1 MARAGLEAVAPF
13 AVGARLTRRAP
24 GPRLIAGAAVV
35 ALLGV
40 ALPSPAAAQ
49 ERWLVV
55 VSGLGGEPAF
65 ADSLHAWGGRLVD
78 AGLAG
83 GMAPERVVWLAED
96 PERDGRIDGPSR
108 RDAVA
113 AALTR
118 LGRDGGPDDV
128 VHIVLLGHGS
138 ADRRGA
144 RLNLPGP
151 DVTAEELAVMLDA
164 LPMTRVAVVNTASAS
179 GAFLPALAAPGRAVL
194 TATASGS
201 QTNQTA
207 FGRFFADAYADG
219 GADTDKDGA
228 VSLLEAFEFA
238 RLQVETLYH
247 QSRRMQTEHA
257 LLDDDGD
264 GEGAREPKASEGD
277 GALAARLFLKGAGAA
292 AAQAPAGASD
302 ELKALYAERRRLG
315 EAIEALRAA
324 KDTMTQ
330 ADYDARLEELVV
342 ELALTNRAIR
352 TLEGGGP

>member
-1 MARAGLEAVAPF
+1 MTRLVLATMGRAGFLALALL
-13 AVGARLTRRAP
+13 A
-24 GPRLIAGAAVV
+24 AGATLA
-35 ALLGV
+35 A
-40 ALPSPAAAQ
+40 APAAGQ

-55 VSGLGGEPAF
+55 VAGLGGEPAF

-83 GMAPERVVWLAED
+83 GMTPERVVWLAEK
-96 PERDGRIDGPSR
+96 PERDRRIDGPSR
-108 RDAVA
+108 RDDVA

-118 LGRDGGPDDV
+118 LARDGGPDDV
-128 VHIVLLGHGS
+128 VHLVLLGHGS

-151 DVTAEELAVMLDA
+151 DVTAEELAVMLAA

-207 FGRFFADAYADG
+207 FGRFFADAYAGG

-238 RLQVETLYH
+238 RLQVETLYT

-264 GEGAREPKASEGD
+264 GEGAREPKASGGD
-277 GALAARLFLKGAGAA
+277 GALAARLFLKAAGAA

-324 KDTMTQ
+324 RDTMTQ
-330 ADYDARLEELVV
+330 TDFDARLEELVV

-352 TLEGGGP
+352 ALEGGGA